1 MFLRNRYS
9 KISGFLVFMLLFGM
23 LVPTWAFGAAA
34 PVELTDISG
43 SYAQKEIRNLVDN
56 GVISGYEDGSFQP
69 AKAMSRA
76 ELAKIIVLSLG
87 LKENTDRASAF
98 TDVGKNDWYQGFV
111 GALVESGITQG
122 TSATTFSPNA
132 KVTREE
138 LIVFFIRAMG
148 LEEAAGKIAV
158 DANLSDL
165 KQVSSWAQ
173 SHVSLAFKI
182 GFVNGIES
190 HDGTLKFSPK
200 DHAER
205 QALARLAYEFNTNK
219 AAYISKGKA
228 FANTGLSDVSSVSV
242 VNNSSVEVTFHKDVI
257 TVNETDFTFDNG
269 LNITNAALKTD
280 SKTVVVLTTS
290 VQSTGT
296 VYKLSY
302 RGKDTG
308 LTFTGFAAGDFG
320 GGGGG
325 GGRSAQNSPVI
336 PPSKSDLDKVNSG
349 GTYDSLSITSSGTV
363 GPADGAAKTIVTGTL
378 TLNPGAGGEILLQN
392 VEAANIVVAS
402 GSSNSIKLKNTI
414 ITTLRVAANNQS
426 EPVRIESLSGSEV
439 TNTNIQSKVIMESS
453 AGSLGMIT
461 IGSGAQGQEIELRG
475 TIKGDVTV
483 QGEGAKIKIAAP
495 KDGGTSSIANL
506 NIGTNATISAATG
519 TSLGSLSIT
528 APNTSVTLNGEGEFR
543 SVTVSKEAQGTT
555 LNLSSTST
563 KISALQLNANI
574 KLEGDAAVIGTIP
587 ITVSPGVKVEASPTL
602 INTLKA
608 KAIAAIAA
616 IGSFN
621 SYSAEV
627 DAAITAAETIAN
639 NAILLGAAEADITDY
654 STKLVEYKR
663 LMTTFALEAAYQDL
677 KIGFAG
683 TDTLQ
688 AVTQNIVL
696 STVDA
701 LRGVS
706 ITWKSSQPSVV
717 SSTGL
722 VTRPALGQAD
732 VQVIL
737 TALISKNGQ
746 VRDVEYPITVLAQR
760 TSVPVEPTVP
770 ILDSLSVEPSYV
782 SLKTLGATQPLSI
795 VAKYSDATIHPVT
808 KEASYTSSTPTV
820 ASVSKEGIVTA
831 IANGTANITISY
843 GGKTVTVPVIVDVP
857 SGPTDAFGLKP
868 IAGDAQVSLSWNTLG
883 SNVTYQVYSS
893 KTSGSYTQAPTTV
906 TGTTYTVNRL
916 NNGTKY
922 YFIVKA
928 TVNGVIT
935 ASNEVSAIP
944 AVTDSMQKTATPT
957 VTGNAYTNG
966 FKLSGKAELGTLQR
980 TYIMLSRHDG
990 TYLSGSFVEVNG
1002 TFTLISNN
1010 YDLSLT
1016 FSTGE
1021 ELLLTA
1027 QANGKMV
1034 SDPVIIVV
1042 NALSGQTTMPTV
1054 TGIVYD
1060 ITNLINGYTAPGA
1073 FITFKN
1079 ITNGYISTA
1088 IASSIDGY
1096 YSLYP
1101 YPKLNLGDQ
1110 LVLTAETVGNK
1121 TSNPNYIT
1129 VIAAPKTATPKV
1141 TGNTYTNGFKL
1152 SGKVEMEQSNSTYI
1166 TLTRQDGS
1174 YLTGNYVSDGNFTFM
1189 SSSYDNEIF
1198 SVGEELSLTA
1208 QANGK
1213 KISDPLKIVVK
1224 ALSGQTKMPSVTG
1237 TVYDLTTVINGFSEQ
1252 GTTITLKDSSK
1263 GYSSTVTTDTYDGSY
1278 SLYPYWKY
1286 SVGDQLILTAITLGK
1301 TTSDPIYITVQDAPK
1316 TENPTVIGSVYTNG
1330 YMLSGKAELGESN
1343 RTSVTLSKKDGTYI
1357 TQSDVWSDG
1366 TFTLQSNSYNRVTL
1380 SAGEELILTA
1390 KANGKKMSDPLTIV
1404 VKGLIG
1410 QTTVPT
1416 VTGTINDLSYEINGF
1431 TELGAFVTL
1440 KDSNGYDSTVRA
1452 EAHNGS
1458 FRFNSYSGRFSIGE
1472 QLMLTAEVLGKK
1484 VSDPTYVTVQ
1494 AAPQTE
1500 TPVVTVNKVY
1510 TNGFIVSGRS
1520 EPESQYIMTIVTL
1533 SKKDGTYITESMA
1546 GIDGLFTIKSNIYN
1560 NYPALSVGEELQLT
1574 ARAFGKKMSDPVTI
1588 IVNDTI
1594 GKTAPIMT
1602 DIVNDTIIS
1611 GWAQFGSLV
1620 TIKNEVN
1627 GHYSK
1632 VNASPTDGFFSA
1644 EAGGNT
1650 FFLGDQLTITATYIG
1665 ETISDPIYVTVGA
1678 SPKTASPTV
1687 IGIVYPNAFDIKGTA
1702 EPGSA
1707 QKLTVLN
1714 LVRPNGNYV
1723 TSFGV
1728 YEDGTFSTSQLYEQ
1742 WFTRLAVGEELQLI
1756 AQAFG
1761 KKESDPVKI
1770 IVQAVTG
1777 QTTVPTLTVVSEAA
1791 IRGQAEPGA
1800 MISIKMGLNGY
1811 STFTKASMYDG
1822 SFSLGMIQTGVLNWG
1837 DQLTIT
1843 ATTLGKATSDPV
1855 LAIVQASPTTEMP
1868 TLAGT
1873 VYTNGF
1879 MLNGIADSGSTY
1891 TYITLNKQNGDY
1903 VGSFTTNSDGSFSSS
1918 QLTPY
1923 VTLTEGELLLLRA
1936 QTYDKK
1942 QSASVKII
1950 VQATVGQTA
1959 VPTILDGA
1967 INTNPLS
1974 GRAEPGAIITLTN
1987 DSRAHTF
1994 VATASADGNY
2004 TIYWSTDT
2012 FKPGDQ
2018 LSLNA
2023 TSLGKA
2029 TSDTVHI
2036 TLLATP

>member
-23 LVPTWAFGAAA
+23 LVPTWAFGADT

-87 LKENTDRASAF
+87 LKENTERASAF

-205 QALARLAYEFNTNK
+205 QALARLAYEFNTSK
-219 AAYISKGKA
+219 AAYISKGKD

-290 VQSTGT
+290 IQSTGT

-308 LTFTGFAAGDFG
+308 LTFTGFAAGGFG

-325 GGRSAQNSPVI
+325 GGGSGQNSPVI
-336 PPSKSDLDKVNSG
+336 PPLKSDLDKVNSG
-349 GTYDSLSITSSGTV
+349 GTYDSLFITSSGTV

-506 NIGTNATISAATG
+506 NVGTNATISAATG

-587 ITVSPGVKVEASPTL
+587 ITASPGVKVEASPAL

-608 KAIAAIAA
+608 NAIAAIAA

-639 NAILLGAAEADITDY
+639 NAILLGVAEADITGY

-663 LMTTFALEAAYQDL
+663 LMTTFALEVAYQDL

-770 ILDSLSVEPSYV
+770 ILDSLSVEPS
-782 SLKTLGATQPLSI
+782 SITLKTLGATQPLSI
-795 VAKYSDATIHPVT
+795 VAKYSDATIRPVT

-831 IANGTANITISY
+831 IANGTAGITISY

-857 SGPTDAFGLKP
+857 SGPTDPFGLKP
-868 IAGDAQVSLSWNTLG
+868 IAGDAQVSLSWNPLG

-916 NNGTKY
+916 DNGTKY

-928 TVNGVIT
+928 MVNGVFT

-944 AVTDSMQKTATPT
+944 MVDSREKTAKPTVSGNVYTNGFLLSGKVGPEETWTTIKLTKKDGTYLSGSSANRDGTFIISPISYYYTNLVILEGEELLLIAQAEGKKQSDPVTLVVQVPNGQTKTPT
-957 VTGNAYTNG
+957 FISDVYEASNVISVNAEPEAFITVKENTKGYNLIFATESNSGTYKIYVNGQFNVGDQLQFTATVPGKATSDPVIMTVKASLKTEKPTVNGNAYTNG
-966 FKLSGKAELGTLQR
+966 FILNGKAEPGFANNWGSVS
-980 TYIMLSRHDG
+980 LSKKDG
-990 TYLSGSFVEVNG
+990 TYVAGGGVRSDGAYTIQSSPY
-1002 TFTLISNN
+1002 IS
-1010 YDLSLT
+1010 DLMLT
-1016 FSTGE
+1016 VGE

-1027 QANGKMV
+1027 QVEGKKK
-1034 SDPVIIVV
+1034 SDPVSIFVQATTGRTDSVMTDII
-1042 NALSGQTTMPTV
+1042 NETTISGW
-1054 TGIVYD
+1054 
-1060 ITNLINGYTAPGA
+1060 APFGSVLT
-1073 FITFKN
+1073 IKDDLNRHNMRTFV
-1079 ITNGYISTA
+1079 
-1088 IASSIDGY
+1088 SSIDGFF
-1096 YSLYP
+1096 
-1101 YPKLNLGDQ
+1101 NIRIQ
-1110 LVLTAETVGNK
+1110 
-1121 TSNPNYIT
+1121 
-1129 VIAAPKTATPKV
+1129 
-1141 TGNTYTNGFKL
+1141 
-1152 SGKVEMEQSNSTYI
+1152 
-1166 TLTRQDGS
+1166 
-1174 YLTGNYVSDGNFTFM
+1174 
-1189 SSSYDNEIF
+1189 
-1198 SVGEELSLTA
+1198 
-1208 QANGK
+1208 
-1213 KISDPLKIVVK
+1213 
-1224 ALSGQTKMPSVTG
+1224 TG
-1237 TVYDLTTVINGFSEQ
+1237 TFQIGERL
-1252 GTTITLKDSSK
+1252 TITAAF
-1263 GYSSTVTTDTYDGSY
+1263 
-1278 SLYPYWKY
+1278 
-1286 SVGDQLILTAITLGK
+1286 IGK
-1301 TTSDPIYITVQDAPK
+1301 SASDPIYAFVQEALK
-1316 TENPTVIGSVYTNG
+1316 TEKPTIAGSVYPNAYAIEGTTVPG
-1330 YMLSGKAELGESN
+1330 FEQKWTDLI
-1343 RTSVTLSKKDGTYI
+1343 LSKQDGTNI
-1357 TQSDVWSDG
+1357 TSIAVNRDG
-1366 TFTLQSNSYNRVTL
+1366 RFSITDLINNSYVNIF
-1380 SAGEELILTA
+1380 AGEELLLTSQA
-1390 KANGKKMSDPLTIV
+1390 YGKKMSDPAKIIV
-1404 VKGLIG
+1404 RAVTG
-1410 QTTVPT
+1410 QTAIPT
-1416 VTGTINDLSYEINGF
+1416 NISASEATISGYAEPGAIVSIKTSLKGIN
-1431 TELGAFVTL
+1431 TSTRAST
-1440 KDSNGYDSTVRA
+1440 YD
-1452 EAHNGS
+1452 GS
-1458 FRFNSYSGRFSIGE
+1458 FSMEMLPAGMFNAGE
-1472 QLMLTAEVLGKK
+1472 
-1484 VSDPTYVTVQ
+1484 
-1494 AAPQTE
+1494 
-1500 TPVVTVNKVY
+1500 
-1510 TNGFIVSGRS
+1510 
-1520 EPESQYIMTIVTL
+1520 
-1533 SKKDGTYITESMA
+1533 
-1546 GIDGLFTIKSNIYN
+1546 
-1560 NYPALSVGEELQLT
+1560 
-1574 ARAFGKKMSDPVTI
+1574 
-1588 IVNDTI
+1588 
-1594 GKTAPIMT
+1594 
-1602 DIVNDTIIS
+1602 
-1611 GWAQFGSLV
+1611 
-1620 TIKNEVN
+1620 
-1627 GHYSK
+1627 
-1632 VNASPTDGFFSA
+1632 
-1644 EAGGNT
+1644 
-1650 FFLGDQLTITATYIG
+1650 QLTITAI
-1665 ETISDPIYVTVGA
+1665 
-1678 SPKTASPTV
+1678 
-1687 IGIVYPNAFDIKGTA
+1687 
-1702 EPGSA
+1702 
-1707 QKLTVLN
+1707 
-1714 LVRPNGNYV
+1714 
-1723 TSFGV
+1723 
-1728 YEDGTFSTSQLYEQ
+1728 
-1742 WFTRLAVGEELQLI
+1742 
-1756 AQAFG
+1756 
-1761 KKESDPVKI
+1761 
-1770 IVQAVTG
+1770 
-1777 QTTVPTLTVVSEAA
+1777 
-1791 IRGQAEPGA
+1791 
-1800 MISIKMGLNGY
+1800 
-1811 STFTKASMYDG
+1811 
-1822 SFSLGMIQTGVLNWG
+1822 
-1837 DQLTIT
+1837 
-1843 ATTLGKATSDPV
+1843 TLGKATSDV
-1855 LAIVQASPTTEMP
+1855 VNVIVQASPKTAVP
-1868 TLAGT
+1868 KVNGNL
-1873 VYTNGF
+1873 YTNGF
-1879 MLNGIADSGSTY
+1879 MLTGTVDSGSTY
-1891 TYITLNKQNGDY
+1891 AYITLNKQDGSF
-1903 VGSFTTNSDGSFSSS
+1903 VGSFPTWSDGTFSSS
-1918 QLTPY
+1918 QLIQSY
-1923 VTLTEGELLLLRA
+1923 VTLIAGEELLVTA
-1936 QTYDKK
+1936 QAKNK
-1942 QSASVKII
+1942 NRSEPFKII
-1950 VQATVGQTA
+1950 VQETVGQTS
-1959 VPTILDGA
+1959 VPTILDGV
-1967 INTNPLS
+1967 ITNHLS
-1974 GRAEPGAIITLTN
+1974 GHAEPGAIITLTN

-2004 TIYWSTDT
+2004 MIYWSTDA
-2012 FKPGDQ
+2012 FKAGDQ

-2036 TLLATP
+2036 TLLPSP

>member
-87 LKENTDRASAF
+87 LKENTERASAF

-148 LEEAAGKIAV
+148 LEEAAGKISV

-190 HDGTLKFSPK
+190 LDGTLKFSPK

-219 AAYISKGKA
+219 AAYISKGKDL
-228 FANTGLSDVSSVSV
+228 ANTGLSDVSSVSV

-269 LNITNAALKTD
+269 LNITNAALKTN

-290 VQSTGT
+290 VQSAGT

-302 RGKDTG
+302 KGKDTG
-308 LTFTGFAAGDFG
+308 LTFTGFAAGGFG

-325 GGRSAQNSPVI
+325 GGGSGQNSPVI

-349 GTYDSLSITSSGTV
+349 GTYDSLSIISSGTV

-555 LNLSSTST
+555 LNLSSGSI
-563 KISALQLNANI
+563 KISALQINANI

-587 ITVSPGVKVEASPTL
+587 ITVSPGVKVEAAPTL

-608 KAIAAIAA
+608 SAIAAIAA
-616 IGSFN
+616 IEPFN
-621 SYSAEV
+621 SYSAKV
-627 DAAITAAETIAN
+627 DAAITAAVTIAN
-639 NAILLGAAEADITDY
+639 NAILLGVAEADITDY
-654 STKLVEYKR
+654 STKLVVYKR

-683 TDTLQ
+683 PDTLQ
-688 AVTQNIVL
+688 AVTQNIML

-746 VRDVEYPITVLAQR
+746 VRDVDFPITVWAQR
-760 TSVPVEPTVP
+760 NSVPIEPTVP
-770 ILDSLSVEPSYV
+770 TLDSLSVEPSNFT
-782 SLKTLGATQPLSI
+782 LKTLGATQPLSI

-831 IANGTANITISY
+831 IANGTASITISY

-857 SGPTDAFGLKP
+857 SGPTDPFGLKP
-868 IAGDAQVSLSWNTLG
+868 IAGDAQVSLSWNPLG

-916 NNGTKY
+916 DNGTKY

-928 TVNGVIT
+928 IVNGVIT

-944 AVTDSMQKTATPT
+944 EVTDSMQKTATPT

-966 FKLSGKAELGTLQR
+966 FKLSGKAELGQYNVTSIVLTKQ
-980 TYIMLSRHDG
+980 DG
-990 TYLSGSFVEVNG
+990 TYIAGSNVEIDGNFYFQSNSLIPIG
-1002 TFTLISNN
+1002 TYSV
-1010 YDLSLT
+1010 
-1016 FSTGE
+1016 GE

-1027 QANGKMV
+1027 QAYGKQK
-1034 SDPVIIVV
+1034 SDPV
-1042 NALSGQTTMPTV
+1042 
-1054 TGIVYD
+1054 
-1060 ITNLINGYTAPGA
+1060 
-1073 FITFKN
+1073 
-1079 ITNGYISTA
+1079 
-1088 IASSIDGY
+1088 
-1096 YSLYP
+1096 
-1101 YPKLNLGDQ
+1101 
-1110 LVLTAETVGNK
+1110 
-1121 TSNPNYIT
+1121 
-1129 VIAAPKTATPKV
+1129 
-1141 TGNTYTNGFKL
+1141 
-1152 SGKVEMEQSNSTYI
+1152 
-1166 TLTRQDGS
+1166 
-1174 YLTGNYVSDGNFTFM
+1174 
-1189 SSSYDNEIF
+1189 
-1198 SVGEELSLTA
+1198 
-1208 QANGK
+1208 
-1213 KISDPLKIVVK
+1213 KIVVK
-1224 ALSGQTKMPSVTG
+1224 ALSGQTRMPIITDE
-1237 TVYDLTTVINGFSEQ
+1237 VYDTTSLI
-1252 GTTITLKDSSK
+1252 K
-1263 GYSSTVTTDTYDGSY
+1263 GYAAPGSLIGLKVGTNGINRMVFAGVDDGSFSY
-1278 SLYPYWKY
+1278 YVY
-1286 SVGDQLILTAITLGK
+1286 GDISIDDTLILTADEIGK
-1301 TTSDPIYITVQDAPK
+1301 TLSEPVYVTVQASLTTTTPK
-1316 TENPTVIGSVYTNG
+1316 VTGNHVYTNLFLLNG
-1330 YMLSGKAELGESN
+1330 SAEIGTVRERN
-1343 RTSVTLSKKDGTYI
+1343 TITLSKKDGTLI
-1357 TQSDVWSDG
+1357 TRSVVELDG
-1366 TFTLQSNSYNRVTL
+1366 TFALQS
-1380 SAGEELILTA
+1380 
-1390 KANGKKMSDPLTIV
+1390 K
-1404 VKGLIG
+1404 
-1410 QTTVPT
+1410 
-1416 VTGTINDLSYEINGF
+1416 
-1431 TELGAFVTL
+1431 
-1440 KDSNGYDSTVRA
+1440 
-1452 EAHNGS
+1452 
-1458 FRFNSYSGRFSIGE
+1458 
-1472 QLMLTAEVLGKK
+1472 
-1484 VSDPTYVTVQ
+1484 
-1494 AAPQTE
+1494 
-1500 TPVVTVNKVY
+1500 
-1510 TNGFIVSGRS
+1510 
-1520 EPESQYIMTIVTL
+1520 
-1533 SKKDGTYITESMA
+1533 
-1546 GIDGLFTIKSNIYN
+1546 IYN
-1560 NYPALSVGEELQLT
+1560 SDILFSVGEELLLT
-1574 ARAFGKKMSDPVTI
+1574 AQIEGKKKSDPIII
-1588 IVNDTI
+1588 IVQDTT
-1594 GKTAPIMT
+1594 GQTAPVMT
-1602 DIVNDTIIS
+1602 DIVSDTVVS

-1620 TIKNEVN
+1620 TIQNDIN

-1632 VNASPTDGFFSA
+1632 VYASLIDGFFSA
-1644 EAGGNT
+1644 DSGGNT
-1650 FFLGDQLTITATYIG
+1650 FLPGDLLTITATYLG
-1665 ETISDPIYVTVGA
+1665 EATSNPIYVTVKE
-1678 SPKTASPTV
+1678 SRKTATPTTT
-1687 IGIVYPNAFDIKGTA
+1687 GIVYPNAFDIKGTA
-1702 EPGSA
+1702 EPGSSR
-1707 QKLTVLN
+1707 KLTVIN
-1714 LVRPNGNYV
+1714 LLKQNGNYI
-1723 TSFGV
+1723 TSFKV
-1728 YEDGTFSTSQLYEQ
+1728 YEDGLFSTSQLSSNWREK
-1742 WFTRLAVGEELQLI
+1742 LDVGEELHLT

-1761 KKESDPVKI
+1761 KKESDPVKV

-1777 QTTVPTLTVVSEAA
+1777 QTAVPILTVVSEAT

-1903 VGSFTTNSDGSFSSS
+1903 VSSFTTKPDGTFSSS
-1918 QLTPY
+1918 QLTPH
-1923 VTLTEGELLLLRA
+1923 VTLTEGEVLLLRA
-1936 QTYDKK
+1936 QAYDKK
-1942 QSASVKII
+1942 QSESVKII
-1950 VQATVGQTA
+1950 VQATVSQTA

-1967 INTNPLS
+1967 INTNHLS

-2004 TIYWSTDT
+2004 TIYWSTDA

-2036 TLLATP
+2036 TLLPSP